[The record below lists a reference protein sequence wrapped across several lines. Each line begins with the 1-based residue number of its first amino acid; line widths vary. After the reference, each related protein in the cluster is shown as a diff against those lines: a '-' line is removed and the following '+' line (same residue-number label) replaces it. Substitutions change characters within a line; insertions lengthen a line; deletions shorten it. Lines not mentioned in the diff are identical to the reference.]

1 MEEGQV
7 KCPKCGAT
15 DISTNTKTGMLR
27 CNFCRFEFADSSVN
41 EDKEEDIF
49 SLEGLQISAGLK
61 DRDKSADTQ
70 ITLRCESCGAQV
82 VVDTQ
87 EASQA
92 RCHWCRNMLSIN
104 HQIDNGTIPDMVLPF
119 NMPKKEAK
127 DLINGYIAQ
136 HKFFAHPTF
145 LKEFSAENVMG
156 VYFPYMIVDA
166 NTSVNFEGT
175 GEVEVRRYTVGS
187 GDNKETRYDA
197 DLYAL
202 GRSFDMGVNDLTVE
216 SSSKRMDNTESET
229 NNIINAILPFDTENC
244 VAYDSNYLKGYTSEK
259 RDTDVKDIKQI
270 VETQIKDIARVA
282 ANEQAEEYDRGIC
295 WDKEEVTIKGTKWKS
310 AYLPVWLYS
319 YQQKKDNKSILHYVA
334 LNARTKEL
342 VGSIPINKIRLF
354 IISAIIELLSILTF
368 GGVQALEWSDS
379 DSDHD
384 VGDFALI
391 MLAGFLFY
399 AFQYARYR
407 RMGDRHFF
415 ERETKKIIK
424 NATGFDKLLEHRKNL
439 ENSEYS
445 KANNDRVEG
454 VILER
459 KKPTKV
465 EEIAEEMQATE
476 VTENITG
483 EK

>member
-1 MEEGQV
+1 MDEGQV

-61 DRDKSADTQ
+61 DRDKNADTQ

-259 RDTDVKDIKQI
+259 RMSKISSRSWRPRSKTSPESRQMSRPRNTTAVSVGIK
-270 VETQIKDIARVA
+270 KKSPS
-282 ANEQAEEYDRGIC
+282 
-295 WDKEEVTIKGTKWKS
+295 KEPSGNPLIFRSGFTATSRKRTTR
-310 AYLPVWLYS
+310 AYC
-319 YQQKKDNKSILHYVA
+319 
-334 LNARTKEL
+334 
-342 VGSIPINKIRLF
+342 
-354 IISAIIELLSILTF
+354 
-368 GGVQALEWSDS
+368 
-379 DSDHD
+379 
-384 VGDFALI
+384 
-391 MLAGFLFY
+391 
-399 AFQYARYR
+399 
-407 RMGDRHFF
+407 
-415 ERETKKIIK
+415 
-424 NATGFDKLLEHRKNL
+424 
-439 ENSEYS
+439 
-445 KANNDRVEG
+445 
-454 VILER
+454 
-459 KKPTKV
+459 
-465 EEIAEEMQATE
+465 
-476 VTENITG
+476 ITWH
-483 EK
+483 